1 MLILNEKTLV
11 ETVDFDELIEKIEQT
26 MLFADEGN
34 FAMPLRSNI
43 SLNGSDSLML
53 MPCVTPEAW
62 GCKLLTLRPGNPQ
75 KGLPF
80 INGAVM
86 LFDAKTG
93 EPKALLEGKMVTA
106 LRTGA
111 VGGAGIKNTARAD
124 IRSLGLVGTGAQGYW
139 QAQFGCAARKG
150 VKEVW
155 IYDAITEKLPAFA
168 KQLQAVL
175 PGVEVKI
182 AASAVEL
189 LEKTEAMM
197 TATPSKSPLFPDD
210 EKLLAGH
217 AFSGIGSYMPDMREF
232 PDGLFKLTGGDVYVD
247 TPHALDE
254 TGDLITPL
262 ENGALRRG
270 DIHTLAE
277 LIGGKRKKESETTF
291 FKSVGMALFD
301 IAAAD
306 YLCEKAARKG
316 LGQNVEF

>member
-1 MLILNEKTLV
+1 MLVLNEKTLV
-11 ETVDFDELIEKIEQT
+11 ETVDLEELIGRMEQT

-34 FAMPLRSNI
+34 FAMPLRSSV
-43 SLNGSDSLML
+43 SLNGGDSLML
-53 MPCVTPEAW
+53 MPCVTPDAW

-86 LFDAKTG
+86 LFDANTG
-93 EPKALLEGKMVTA
+93 DPKALLEGKMVTA

-124 IRSLGLVGTGAQGYW
+124 IGSLGLVGTGAQGFW

-155 IYDAITEKLPAFA
+155 IYDALTEKLAPFA
-168 KQLQAVL
+168 EKLRAAL
-175 PGVEVKI
+175 PGVTVKI
-182 AASAVEL
+182 AASAAEL
-189 LEKTEAMM
+189 LEKTEVVM
-197 TATPSKSPLFPDD
+197 TATPSRSPLFPDD

-217 AFSGIGSYMPDMREF
+217 AFTGIGSYLPEMREY
-232 PDGLFKLTGGDVYVD
+232 PDALFRLTGGDVYVD

-262 ENGALRRG
+262 ENGALRREN
-270 DIHTLAE
+270 IHTLAE
-277 LIGGKRKKESETTF
+277 LIGGKRKTESDTTF

-306 YLCEKAARKG
+306 YLCEKAAQKG
-316 LGQNVEF
+316 LGQKVEF

>member
-1 MLILNEKTLV
+1 MLVLNEKTLV

-26 MLFADEGN
+26 MLFADEGD

-53 MPCVTPEAW
+53 MPCVIPEAW
-62 GCKLLTLRPGNPQ
+62 GCKLLTLRPGNPRR
-75 KGLPF
+75 GLPF

-86 LFDAKTG
+86 LFDANTG
-93 EPKALLEGKMVTA
+93 DPKALLEGKMVTA

-124 IRSLGLVGTGAQGYW
+124 ISSLGLVGTGVQGFW
-139 QAQFGCAARKG
+139 QARFGCAARKS

-155 IYDAITEKLPAFA
+155 IYDALTEKLPAFA
-168 KQLQAVL
+168 EKLRASL
-175 PGVEVKI
+175 PGAEVRI
-182 AASAVEL
+182 AASAAEL
-189 LEKTEAMM
+189 LEKTEAVM
-197 TATPSKSPLFPDD
+197 TATPSKTPLFPDD

-217 AFSGIGSYMPDMREF
+217 AFSGIGSYLPDMREY
-232 PDGLFKLTGGDVYVD
+232 PDGLFRLTGGDVYVD

-262 ENGALRRG
+262 ENGALKREN
-270 DIHTLAE
+270 IHTLAE
-277 LIGGKRKKESETTF
+277 LIGCKRKKESETTL

-306 YLCEKAARKG
+306 YLCEKAAKMG
-316 LGQNVEF
+316 LGQKVEF